1 MGFKNEVINKLNE
14 LANRLSPE
22 NPITQG
28 NAFSG
33 FENFKAIYEA
43 NFDKDDDD
51 NPFTPYR
58 EWFEICQISN
68 YFGSLVNI
76 KTTNIE
82 LLRWWEKIHQLAFI
96 FGLVGVEVVGN
107 KLRIWGITEYKISD
121 LGEYYDLKGVTY
133 NHYLTMSANQPDD
146 VTVFVNESLKVDAS
160 KVFILSNN
168 LNNYNVWLTWY
179 PFFQARRKLLGR
191 LNDVMLSQMKTLMIN
206 GIVDNPEEY
215 KKVIKAIRSPRTY
228 LFNYAFID
236 KDGKLNPNKLN
247 IDTLDTKI
255 ANLNDFINLIDWYNE
270 YWYHILGKRFNNA
283 YKKERNVSGEVDSAN
298 SNFDVLESFIFNQS
312 LALLE
317 WLKQQNNSFNAEVV
331 NYGFQDNPDQQG
343 GIKQNDL

>member
-1 MGFKNEVINKLNE
+1 MGFKSDVLAKLNE
-14 LANRLSPE
+14 LSTRLEQE
-22 NPITQG
+22 NPITHG
-28 NAFSG
+28 NAYSA

-51 NPFTPYR
+51 NPFIPYR
-58 EWFEICQISN
+58 EWFEICQIAD
-68 YFGSLVNI
+68 YFGSLVNL
-76 KTTNIE
+76 KTENIE

-107 KLRIWGITEYKISD
+107 KLRIWGITEYKLSD
-121 LGEYYDLKGVTY
+121 MGDYYDIKGITF
-133 NHYLTMSANQPDD
+133 NNYLTMAVSQPSDISG
-146 VTVFVNESLKVDAS
+146 FIEHSVNVDAS
-160 KVFILSNN
+160 KVFILSQN

-206 GIVDNPEEY
+206 GIVDNPQEY

-228 LFNYAFID
+228 LFNYSFID
-236 KDGKLNPNKLN
+236 SNGKLNPAKVN
-247 IDTLDTKI
+247 IETLDTKI

-270 YWYHILGKRFNNA
+270 YWYHILGKRYNNA

-298 SNFDVLESFIFNQS
+298 SNFDVLESYIFNQS
-312 LALLE
+312 LALLQ
-317 WLKQQNNSFNAEVV
+317 WLKEQNPAFQAEII
-331 NYGFQDNPDQQG
+331 NYGFQDNPDQKG
-343 GIKQNDL
+343 GINNNDI